1 MAAGAVGMAF
11 GPAMSAVFNGVDFT
25 VAGVQFNGLT
35 NPGWIMFVL
44 WVILGWII
52 QIEFQVKIYV
62 WRHVCGGKRSTGTD
76 LDRCSMSPP
85 GAVVGSP

>member
-11 GPAMSAVFNGVDFT
+11 GPALSAVFNEVNFT
-25 VAGVQFNGLT
+25 VAGVVLNGLT

-52 QIEFQVKIYV
+52 QTEFQVRL
-62 WRHVCGGKRSTGTD
+62 WRHFGWRNVINRQGARG
-76 LDRCSMSPP
+76 RCWTSPP
-85 GAVVGSP
+85 LPPPPW